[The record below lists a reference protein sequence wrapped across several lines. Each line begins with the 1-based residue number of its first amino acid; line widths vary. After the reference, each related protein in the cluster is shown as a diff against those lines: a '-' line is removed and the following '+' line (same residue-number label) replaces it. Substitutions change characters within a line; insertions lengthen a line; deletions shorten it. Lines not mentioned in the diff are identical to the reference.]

1 MCTLNIC
8 YIGKQLFKN
17 TKDLFRKQGASLW
30 LRCKE
35 SACNAGDPGLMPG
48 LERFPREGNGNPLQ
62 SSCLEN
68 SMDEETGRLHCSEN
82 KGSLIIFSPVK
93 EIQGIGE
100 NCWGKSCLL
109 LLFQE
114 NLNNAALNI
123 SSGVKPHAYVL
134 LPPRV

>member
-48 LERFPREGNGNPLQ
+48 
-62 SSCLEN
+62 
-68 SMDEETGRLHCSEN
+68 
-82 KGSLIIFSPVK
+82 
-93 EIQGIGE
+93 
-100 NCWGKSCLL
+100 
-109 LLFQE
+109 
-114 NLNNAALNI
+114 
-123 SSGVKPHAYVL
+123 
-134 LPPRV
+134 

>member
-1 MCTLNIC
+1 MVRCLPAIQETQVL
-8 YIGKQLFKN
+8 
-17 TKDLFRKQGASLW
+17 SLGW
-30 LRCKE
+30 EDSPEKE
-35 SACNAGDPGLMPG
+35 MATH
-48 LERFPREGNGNPLQ
+48 
-62 SSCLEN
+62 SSLLAWRIPWT
-68 SMDEETGRLHCSEN
+68 EETGRLHCSEN

>member
-35 SACNAGDPGLMPG
+35 SACTAGDPGLMPG

-68 SMDEETGRLHCSEN
+68 SMDRGDWQAT
-82 KGSLIIFSPVK
+82 
-93 EIQGIGE
+93 
-100 NCWGKSCLL
+100 
-109 LLFQE
+109 LFRKQRQ
-114 NLNNAALNI
+114 LNNFQ
-123 SSGVKPHAYVL
+123 SSKRNTRHW
-134 LPPRV
+134 